1 MVTDYNMP
9 GMSGL
14 ELARAVLAVRPGMP
28 VLMTTGYVRAED
40 EEEARAA
47 GIRELVLKPTTMD
60 ELARV
65 LDAMFRRGEL
75 TGRPAA

>member
-1 MVTDYNMP
+1 
-9 GMSGL
+9 
-14 ELARAVLAVRPGMP
+14 MP